1 MQPSLPPSPKTA
13 SSIYEAIRDCD
24 WEGLLALYATT
35 VYDAVHSE
43 DIAHQ
48 QIKQDSLHHRQH
60 SSPPSL
66 TAGIVEGRNRSGSFH
81 EGKISIGVCN
91 NVGFLHR

>member
-48 QIKQDSLHHRQH
+48 QINYHNSLHHRHH

-66 TAGIVEGRNRSGSFH
+66 AGTVEGRNRSGSFH

>member
-1 MQPSLPPSPKTA
+1 MMQPSLPPSPKTA

-43 DIAHQ
+43 DFAHQ
-48 QIKQDSLHHRQH
+48 QIEQDSLHHIQH
-60 SSPPSL
+60 SSSPSL
-66 TAGIVEGRNRSGSFH
+66 AGTVEDRNRSGSFH
-81 EGKISIGVCN
+81 EGELI
-91 NVGFLHR
+91 

>member
-1 MQPSLPPSPKTA
+1 MMQPSLPPSPKTA

-48 QIKQDSLHHRQH
+48 QINYQANSLHHRQH

-66 TAGIVEGRNRSGSFH
+66 MTGIVEGRNRSGSFH
-81 EGKISIGVCN
+81 EGKII
-91 NVGFLHR
+91 

>member
-1 MQPSLPPSPKTA
+1 MMQPSLPPSPKTA

-35 VYDAVHSE
+35 VYDAVHSK
-43 DIAHQ
+43 DFAHQ
-48 QIKQDSLHHRQH
+48 QMEQDSFLYRKH

-66 TAGIVEGRNRSGSFH
+66 MAGIAEGRNRSGSFH
-81 EGKISIGVCN
+81 EGELI
-91 NVGFLHR
+91 